1 MKRILFAIVM
11 FAFST
16 VLMPG
21 MSLVDSDN
29 TKTRIE
35 TDTQFTTG
43 TMGYERT
50 IHPYVLEVYLLNRTG
65 EVEFSLF
72 NIGVCEVYIIDNSG
86 QTVDYSSVDTEIP
99 STVYLSTNG
108 PGYYSVVVV
117 SDICYAQGHFTL

>member
-35 TDTQFTTG
+35 T
-43 TMGYERT
+43 RVAR
-50 IHPYVLEVYLLNRTG
+50 I
-65 EVEFSLF
+65 S
-72 NIGVCEVYIIDNSG
+72 YICLD
-86 QTVDYSSVDTEIP
+86 
-99 STVYLSTNG
+99 
-108 PGYYSVVVV
+108 
-117 SDICYAQGHFTL
+117 QGNKE